1 MDSIV
6 KVRRV
11 FRNEANELTNKLG
24 EKKSSK
30 AVIDLKTVSDYEEY
44 KGDLAEDGK
53 LYTLVLVEFQMVSE
67 YKIIEEDFEKFHLL
81 YSKFRKYIESKEG
94 ITNLN

>member
-6 KVRRV
+6 KVKRV
-11 FRNEANELTNKLG
+11 FRNEANELTNRPG

-30 AVIDLKTVSDYEEY
+30 AIIDLRTVSDYEEY

-67 YKIIEEDFEKFHLL
+67 YKIIEEDFERFHDT
-81 YSKFRKYIESKEG
+81 YCKFRKYIEIKEG
-94 ITNLN
+94 IIKHN